1 MGMGLSPSSG
11 GGRRARRRRGRLSE
25 INVTPFV
32 DVMLVLLIVFMVTAP
47 LLTVS
52 IPIELPRTEAK
63 QSPSETEP
71 LSITIRDDGVIFLQE
86 TQVTIE
92 ELVPNLR
99 AISENGYDR
108 AIYIRGDARTS
119 WDTMAQVL
127 ASVSSGGFTKLQLV
141 TDTREGSTPGAPQP
155 RALGGGG

>member
-1 MGMGLSPSSG
+1 MGAGVSSSG
-11 GGRRARRRRGRLSE
+11 RGRRGARRRGRLAE

-63 QSPSETEP
+63 QSPAETEP

-99 AISENGYDR
+99 AISDNGYDR

-141 TDTREGSTPGAPQP
+141 TDTNEGPARRTPE
-155 RALGGGG
+155 RGG

>member
-1 MGMGLSPSSG
+1 MAGGLASSKR
-11 GGRRARRRRGRLSE
+11 GGRGRRSARRSRLSE

-63 QSPSETEP
+63 QSAAETEP
-71 LSITIRDDGVIFLQE
+71 LSITIRTDGVIFLQE
-86 TQVTIE
+86 TQVTLE
-92 ELVPNLR
+92 ELVPQLR
-99 AISENGYDR
+99 AISNEGYDR
-108 AIYIRGDARTS
+108 SIYIRGDASTS

-127 ASVSSGGFTKLQLV
+127 AKVSSSGFTKLQLV
-141 TDTREGSTPGAPQP
+141 TDTSDAPRRRP
-155 RALGGGG
+155 AESP